1 MWSPKG
7 RGVFALQSFQAS
19 DVVEICPVIVFECPY
34 DDLPA
39 EPQEYVFDWSD
50 LDSSA
55 GKNMQAIA
63 MGCPSAQPVVA
74 TPVVN
79 ADPNDRSGHR
89 SVMAPYHRRW

>member
-7 RGVFALQSFQAS
+7 RGVFALQSFQAG

-39 EPQEYVFDWSD
+39 ELQEYVFDWSD

-55 GKNMQAIA
+55 GRI
-63 MGCPSAQPVVA
+63 CR
-74 TPVVN
+74 
-79 ADPNDRSGHR
+79 RSRWAVLRR
-89 SVMAPYHRRW
+89 SRSWPRLS